1 MNPGESLPEG
11 HLLDGRYRVRKVLGV
26 GGMGRVYLANDTR
39 LANRPVAAK
48 EMILGDG
55 IAEKKAIED
64 FTREATVLARLSHQ
78 GIPTLIDH
86 FAEGG
91 RHYLVME
98 FVAGGDLDKIVQE
111 AGGKLPEERVL
122 RWARQIL
129 SVLEFLHSQTPPIIY
144 RDLKPGNIM
153 IDKDGRAMLIDFGIA
168 RFLPKGGKATM
179 IGSPGYAP
187 PEQYVGRVEA
197 RSDLY
202 SLAASMH
209 HLLTGRD
216 PALEPPF
223 SFPPVRDL
231 APEVS
236 IATAAAVDKALS
248 HDLEHRFRSPSAMLQ
263 ALPDPG
269 PESRSALGASAGL
282 RGSSGAL
289 GSMAT
294 EVLKRGAA
302 PSPAAAAPH
311 SSAPTPRRLS
321 VPPVA
326 PSSITN
332 MPTVVL
338 NRPVSAPGAP
348 PPAAAPSS
356 KPLRPPVK
364 RAIELGVKARALIER
379 GLKSKLVASV
389 IAPEAPPVSSTAK
402 TKDLKRPGASAAR
415 PPRLGST
422 GDAPPARTGS
432 RSSGSQRPRAS
443 TDSTPPLFPP
453 ARGEAAAGPA
463 ARLVARGEDIEFALK
478 YARTVLGRAQDSGAA
493 PDIDLGKL
501 TRGAERVSRRHAE
514 IIRRGADF
522 FVRDLGSLNGTF
534 IVGQGRLGRD
544 QLYKL
549 KDRDQVILGGAIL
562 QFRRG

>member
-64 FTREATVLARLSHQ
+64 FTREATVLARLSHP

-111 AGGKLPEERVL
+111 SGGRLPEDRVV

-129 SVLEFLHSQTPPIIY
+129 SVLDFLHHQTPPIIY

-153 IDKDGRAMLIDFGIA
+153 IDKNGRAMLIDFGIA

-216 PALEPPF
+216 PAVEPPF
-223 SFPPVRDL
+223 SFPAVRDL

-236 IATAAAVDKALS
+236 IATASAVDKALS
-248 HDLEHRFRSPSAMLQ
+248 HNIEHRFSSAHEMLQ
-263 ALPDPG
+263 ALPEPP
-269 PESRSALGASAGL
+269 PEERVAPGASAGL
-282 RGSSGAL
+282 HGSSG
-289 GSMAT
+289 SMGTLAT
-294 EVLKRGAA
+294 EVLNRQGSPSSAA
-302 PSPAAAAPH
+302 PR

-321 VPPVA
+321 PAPAA
-326 PSSITN
+326 PSSIMN

-338 NRPVSAPGAP
+338 NRPISTPGAP
-348 PPAAAPSS
+348 PAPSAGS

-364 RAIELGVKARALIER
+364 RAIELGVKARALIAR
-379 GLKSKLVASV
+379 GLKSKFVASV
-389 IAPEAPPVSSTAK
+389 IQPEAAAVSSTAK
-402 TKDLKRPGASAAR
+402 TKDLKRPGASAAGPAR
-415 PPRLGST
+415 QGST
-422 GDAPPARTGS
+422 GEAPPARTGS
-432 RSSGSQRPRAS
+432 RSSRAQRPRAS
-443 TDSTPPLFPP
+443 TDSTPPLFPAP
-453 ARGEAAAGPA
+453 REVKASGPA
-463 ARLVARGEDIEFALK
+463 ARLIARGENVEYALK
-478 YARTVLGRAQDSGAA
+478 FARTVLGRSQDSGAA
-493 PDIDLGKL
+493 PDIDLAALK
-501 TRGAERVSRRHAE
+501 RGAERVSRRHAE

-522 FVRDLGSLNGTF
+522 FIRDLGSLNGTF
-534 IVGQGRLGRD
+534 IAGQGRLGRD

>member
-48 EMILGDG
+48 EMVLGDG

-98 FVAGGDLDKIVQE
+98 FVAGGDLDKVVQE

-129 SVLEFLHSQTPPIIY
+129 SVLDFLHNQTPPIIY

-187 PEQYVGRVEA
+187 PEQYVGRVEV

-216 PALEPPF
+216 PTLEPPF

-236 IATAAAVDKALS
+236 IGTAAAVDKALS
-248 HDLEHRFRSPSAMLQ
+248 HDFEHRFSSARAMMQ

-269 PESRSALGASAGL
+269 PESRIAPGASAGL
-282 RGSSGAL
+282 RANSGSM

-294 EVLKRGAA
+294 EVLNRGA
-302 PSPAAAAPH
+302 PH
-311 SSAPTPRRLS
+311 ASAPTPRRLS
-321 VPPVA
+321 PAPTP

-338 NRPVSAPGAP
+338 NRPISAPGAP
-348 PPAAAPSS
+348 PPAAAPGPGS

-389 IAPEAPPVSSTAK
+389 IAPEASPVSSTAK
-402 TKDLKRPGASAAR
+402 TQDLKRPGVSAAR
-415 PPRLGST
+415 PVRSGST

-432 RSSGSQRPRAS
+432 RSSVSQRPRAS

-453 ARGEAAAGPA
+453 AREEIAAGPA
-463 ARLVARGEDIEFALK
+463 ARLVARGENVEFALK
-478 YARTVLGRAQDSGAA
+478 FARTVLGRSQDSGAA
-493 PDIDLGKL
+493 PDIDLAAL
-501 TRGAERVSRRHAE
+501 ARGAERVSRRHAE
-514 IIRRGADF
+514 IIRRGSDF
-522 FVRDLGSLNGTF
+522 FIRDLGSLNGTF
-534 IVGQGRLGRD
+534 IAGQGRLGRD

>member
-111 AGGKLPEERVL
+111 AGGKLPEERVV

-129 SVLEFLHSQTPPIIY
+129 SVLDFLHSQTPPIVY

-153 IDKDGRAMLIDFGIA
+153 IDKEGRAMLIDFGIA

-216 PALEPPF
+216 PTVEPPF

-236 IATAAAVDKALS
+236 IATASAVDQALS
-248 HDLEHRFRSPSAMLQ
+248 HDIDHRFSSARAMLQ
-263 ALPDPG
+263 ALPEPP
-269 PESRSALGASAGL
+269 PESRFAPGASSGL
-282 RGSSGAL
+282 RGNS
-289 GSMAT
+289 GSMGTMST
-294 EVLKRGAA
+294 EVLNRAVA
-302 PSPAAAAPH
+302 PAGAPH
-311 SSAPTPRRLS
+311 SSAPTPRRLG
-321 VPPVA
+321 PAPAA

-338 NRPVSAPGAP
+338 NRPVSAPS
-348 PPAAAPSS
+348 AAAPSSAGS

-364 RAIELGVKARALIER
+364 RAMELGVKARALIER

-389 IAPEAPPVSSTAK
+389 IQPEAAPVSSTAK
-402 TKDLKRPGASAAR
+402 TKDLNRPGASAAWPAR
-415 PPRLGST
+415 PAST
-422 GDAPPARTGS
+422 GDTPPARTGS
-432 RSSGSQRPRAS
+432 RPGGSQRPRIS
-443 TDSTPPLFPP
+443 TDSTPPLFPGP
-453 ARGEAAAGPA
+453 REEKAAGPA
-463 ARLVARGEDIEFALK
+463 ARLVARGENVEYALK
-478 YARTVLGRAQDSGAA
+478 FARTVVGRSQKSGAA
-493 PDIDLGKL
+493 PDIDLAALK
-501 TRGAERVSRRHAE
+501 RGAERVSRRHAE
-514 IIRRGADF
+514 IIRRGQDF
-522 FVRDLGSLNGTF
+522 FIRDLGSLNGTF
-534 IVGQGRLGRD
+534 IAGQGRLGRD